1 MSGIVQKF
9 VISARVADD
18 MKLTTGI
25 LGILLGLCLV
35 SCEWF
40 ASSETKTRELV
51 EQEMRSINW
60 NEVDQFPL
68 FEACEETAS
77 KPEQQECFQNTLIM
91 HLAMALQDFEFRSDQ
106 SLTDTLYVDFLVD
119 NQGGISV
126 LSVEEN
132 PLLTAENPEF
142 ERIVSGTLRSLP
154 RLQPALKRGIP
165 VSSRFRIPLLI
176 ETHE

>member
-1 MSGIVQKF
+1 
-9 VISARVADD
+9 
-18 MKLTTGI
+18 MKLTAAFMGM
-25 LGILLGLCLV
+25 LLGLSLV

-40 ASSETKTRELV
+40 ASREKKTRELV

-68 FEACEETAS
+68 FEACDETAS
-77 KPEQQECFQNTLIM
+77 KPEQQECFQNTLVM
-91 HLAMALQDFEFRSDQ
+91 HLSMSLQDFEFRSDQ
-106 SLTDTLYVDFLVD
+106 PLSDTLYVDFLVD
-119 NQGGISV
+119 NQGSLSV

-142 ERIVSGTLRSLP
+142 ERIVSGTLQSLP

-165 VSSRFRIPLLI
+165 VSARFRIPLVI
-176 ETHE
+176 ESHE